1 MSGIAD
7 PIGSDGAGSDDGHLG
22 IEFGPAESGGVV
34 VSDPIERSRFLLS
47 TPDPVDLRDADPGTF
62 RFPADAAVRLRTDR
76 LTLETV
82 VSACV
87 RDDAGDL
94 LARTEH
100 FAEESFDDGT
110 YGVEL
115 FAPIK
120 LYLRVDAPFRVV
132 SDATHTRIEFDG
144 ATDVTVGARSHHKR
158 PAATITTSDRP
169 RDAMR
174 AVSLLGSALKTSSV
188 ERSYP
193 TLRGHPPLVERGDSF
208 DAPAGLARP
217 ETGVR
222 IELPATRRH
231 VYAAAPLA
239 YYLGARVVPG
249 ATPRVVTD
257 TGLTHDLAP
266 DDDFEAGVERLL
278 KRTFFLD
285 CLTRTEG
292 YYQVDLHERTA
303 LESDLGSAVDLD
315 FADLYGRS
323 IGAQLEAYLDVPY
336 RTVEAHAPT
345 WKLTAH
351 VSPAASNVELLP
363 FLANDLA
370 VVTTPSAEPTTGSTT
385 QAEAV
390 EGFLRRPSAAP
401 FPPGRP
407 PSPDPSRDREP
418 AAEAERFTRSTDA
431 GRPQAGS
438 GRARTY
444 VRPPETDAI
453 EQAWVG
459 PGIPIGASK
468 ASGAAYRN
476 RLDRDPVEGDIGI
489 TVVCND
495 PRMAAERDAVE
506 SVYGSRE
513 SLPFDVRTYYEL
525 PAAALREVLKN
536 DTEFLHYIGHI
547 DGEGFQ
553 CPDGALDVGSVEK
566 VGVDSFLLNACQSY
580 EQGMELIER
589 GAIAGI
595 VTLSDVVNDGAVD
608 IGRSLAR
615 LLNYGFP
622 IRPSLEIA
630 SRDTYVGSDYI
641 VVGDGSFHVT
651 QVQAA
656 LPNLCEITSRGDDY
670 RVEYTTYPV
679 GEFDVGSIV
688 RPILRD
694 DTPHYLSSGTADT
707 FELTEAELD
716 NFLSLE
722 NVPVVVGG
730 RLRWSDTLDTDSI

>member
-7 PIGSDGAGSDDGHLG
+7 PTGSDGAGSDDGHLG

-34 VSDPIERSRFLLS
+34 VSDPIERSQFLLS
-47 TPDPVDLRDADPGTF
+47 TPGPVDLRDADPGAF
-62 RFPADAAVRLRTDR
+62 RFPADAAVRFRTDR

-82 VSACV
+82 VSVCV

-132 SDATHTRIEFDG
+132 SDATRTRIEFDG

-158 PAATITTSDRP
+158 PAATVTTTDRP

-193 TLRGHPPLVERGDSF
+193 TLRGHPPLVERSDSF
-208 DAPAGLARP
+208 DAPAGLAPP

-257 TGLTHDLAP
+257 TGFAHDLAP
-266 DDDFEAGVERLL
+266 DGDFETGVERLL

-390 EGFLRRPSAAP
+390 EGFLRRPSASPSA
-401 FPPGRP
+401 PGRP
-407 PSPDPSRDREP
+407 PSPTPSRDREP
-418 AAEAERFTRSTDA
+418 APETGTFTRSTDA
-431 GRPQAGS
+431 ERPQAGS
-438 GRARTY
+438 GRTRTY

-525 PAAALREVLKN
+525 PVAALREVLKN

-553 CPDGALDVGSVEK
+553 CPDGALDVGSVEE

-580 EQGMELIER
+580 EQGMELIEA

-595 VTLSDVVNDGAVD
+595 VTLSDVINEGAVD
-608 IGRSLAR
+608 IGQNLAR

-622 IRPSLEIA
+622 IRPSLEVA
-630 SRDTYVGSDYI
+630 GRDTYVGDDYI

-651 QVQAA
+651 QGQGA
-656 LPNLCEITSRGDDY
+656 LPNLCEITDAGDAY
-670 RVEYTTYPV
+670 QVEYVTYPV
-679 GEFDVGSIV
+679 GEYGLGSLV
-688 RPILRD
+688 RPIID
-694 DTPHYLSSGTADT
+694 EDVPHYLSSGTADT
-707 FELTEAELD
+707 FEMTESELEE
-716 NFLSLE
+716 FLSLE
-722 NVPVVVGG
+722 EIPVIVDGQ
-730 RLRWSDTLDTDSI
+730 LFWSGSLDIDSV

>member
-7 PIGSDGAGSDDGHLG
+7 PTGSDGAGSDDGHLG

-34 VSDPIERSRFLLS
+34 VSDPIERSRVLLS
-47 TPDPVDLRDADPGTF
+47 TPDPVDLRDADPGAF
-62 RFPADAAVRLRTDR
+62 RFPADAAVRFRTDR

-82 VSACV
+82 VSVCV

-110 YGVEL
+110 YSVEL

-132 SDATHTRIEFDG
+132 SDATRTRIEFDG

-158 PAATITTSDRP
+158 PAATVTTSDRP

-174 AVSLLGSALKTSSV
+174 AVSLLGSALKTTSV

-208 DAPAGLARP
+208 DAPAGLAPP

-257 TGLTHDLAP
+257 TGFTHDLAP
-266 DDDFEAGVERLL
+266 DGDFETGVERLL

-390 EGFLRRPSAAP
+390 EGFLRRPSASPSA
-401 FPPGRP
+401 PGRP
-407 PSPDPSRDREP
+407 PSPTPSRDREP
-418 AAEAERFTRSTDA
+418 APETGTFTRSTDA
-431 GRPQAGS
+431 ERPQAGS
-438 GRARTY
+438 GRTRTY

-495 PRMAAERDAVE
+495 PRMAAEREAVE

-553 CPDGALDVGSVEK
+553 CPDGALDVGSVER

-656 LPNLCEITSRGDDY
+656 LPNLCEITSQGDGY

-707 FELTEAELD
+707 FELTETELD
-716 NFLSLE
+716 DFLSLE
-722 NVPVVVGG
+722 NVPVVVDG

>member
-1 MSGIAD
+1 MQPIAD
-7 PIGSDGAGSDDGHLG
+7 PAGPDPATGEEGHLG
-22 IEFGPAESGGVV
+22 IEFAPAEAGGVV
-34 VSDPIERSRFLLS
+34 VSDPIERSQFVLS
-47 TPDPVDLRDADPGTF
+47 TPDPVDIGDADPGEF
-62 RFPADAAVRLRTDR
+62 RFPADAAVRIRTDR

-82 VSACV
+82 VSVCV
-87 RDDAGDL
+87 RDDDGEL

-100 FAEESFDDGT
+100 FDDRSFAHGT
-110 YGVEL
+110 YSVEL

-120 LYLRVDAPFRVV
+120 LYLRVNAPLRVV
-132 SDATHTRIEFDG
+132 SDATCTRIEFDG
-144 ATDVTVGARSHHKR
+144 ETDVTVGARSHHKR
-158 PAATITTSDRP
+158 PAATITTTDRP

-174 AVSLLGSALKTSSV
+174 AVSLLGSALKTTSV

-193 TLRGHPPLVERGDSF
+193 TLRGHPPRLERGDRF
-208 DAPAGLARP
+208 EAPAGLTSP
-217 ETGVR
+217 ETGVT
-222 IELPATRRH
+222 IELPETRQH

-239 YYLGARVVPG
+239 YYLGATVVPG
-249 ATPRVVTD
+249 ATPRLVTD
-257 TGLTHDLAP
+257 EGFSHELTAGG
-266 DDDFEAGVERLL
+266 DFETGIERLL

-303 LESDLGSAVDLD
+303 LESDVADDIDLD

-323 IGAQLEAYLDVPY
+323 MGAQLEAYLDVPY
-336 RTVEAHAPT
+336 PTVETHAPA

-351 VSPAASNVELLP
+351 VAPTESNVELLP

-370 VVTTPSAEPTTGSTT
+370 VVTTPTAEPTTGSAT
-385 QAEAV
+385 QADAV
-390 EGFLRRPSAAP
+390 EGFLRRASPPSA
-401 FPPGRP
+401 G
-407 PSPDPSRDREP
+407 PDPTP
-418 AAEAERFTRSTDA
+418 APGAGPDAGTFTRSTDA
-431 GRPQAGS
+431 HGGQAGPE
-438 GRARTY
+438 RNRTY
-444 VRPPETDAI
+444 VRPPKSGAI

-476 RLDRDPVEGDIGI
+476 RLSRDPVEGDIGI

-495 PRMAAERDAVE
+495 PRMATERDAVE
-506 SVYGSRE
+506 AVYGSRE

-525 PAAALREVLKN
+525 PADSLREVLKA

-547 DGEGFQ
+547 ETEGFQ
-553 CPDGALDVGSVEK
+553 CPDGTLDVGTVES

-595 VTLSDVVNDGAVD
+595 VTLSDVINDGAVD
-608 IGRSLAR
+608 IGRSIAR

-622 IRPSLEIA
+622 IRPALEIA
-630 SRDTYVGSDYI
+630 SRGTYVGSDYI

-651 QVQAA
+651 QAQGA
-656 LPNLCEITSRGDDY
+656 LPNLCEITNAGDAY
-670 RVEYTTYPV
+670 QVEYTTYPA
-679 GEFDVGSIV
+679 GEFDLGSLV
-688 RPILRD
+688 SPVLPGD
-694 DTPHYLSSGTADT
+694 QPYYLSSGTADT
-707 FELTEAELD
+707 FELTEAELK

-722 NVPVVVGG
+722 KVPVVTDGQ
-730 RLRWSDTLDTDSI
+730 LRWSDTLDLDSL

>member
-1 MSGIAD
+1 MHRIAGPD
-7 PIGSDGAGSDDGHLG
+7 GSDGGTLDDQSHLG
-22 IEFGPAESGGVV
+22 IEFAPAEAGGLV
-34 VSDPIERSRFLLS
+34 VSDPIERSQFVLS
-47 TPDPVDLRDADPGTF
+47 TPDPVEMGDADPAGF
-62 RFPADAAVRLRTDR
+62 RFPADAAVRIRTDR
-76 LTLETV
+76 LVLETV
-82 VSACV
+82 VSVCV
-87 RDDAGDL
+87 RDDGGDL
-94 LARTEH
+94 IARTEH
-100 FAEESFDDGT
+100 LDQQSFGEGT
-110 YGVEL
+110 YSVEL

-120 LYLRVDAPFRVV
+120 LYLRVNAPFRVV
-132 SDATHTRIEFDG
+132 SDATCTRIEFG
-144 ATDVTVGARSHHKR
+144 SETDVTVGARSHHKR
-158 PAATITTSDRP
+158 PAATITTTDRP

-174 AVSLLGSALKTSSV
+174 VVSLLGSALKTTSV

-208 DAPAGLARP
+208 EAPAGLDSP
-217 ETGVR
+217 ETGVT
-222 IELPATRRH
+222 IELPETRRH
-231 VYAAAPLA
+231 VYTAAPLA
-239 YYLGARVVPG
+239 YYLGATVVPG
-249 ATPRVVTD
+249 SSPRVVTD
-257 TGLTHDLAP
+257 EGLSHELGAAG
-266 DDDFEAGVERLL
+266 DFETDVERLL

-303 LESDLGSAVDLD
+303 LESQFDADAGVDLD

-323 IGAQLEAYLDVPY
+323 IGAQLEAYLDVPD
-336 RTVEAHAPT
+336 RTIEAHAPT
-345 WKLTAH
+345 WKLSAH
-351 VSPAASNVELLP
+351 VAPTPPNVELLP

-370 VVTTPSAEPTTGSTT
+370 AVTTPSAEPTTGSTT
-385 QAEAV
+385 QIEAV
-390 EGFLRRPSAAP
+390 EGFLRRSSPASAGPGSDPTPAP
-401 FPPGRP
+401 RAGTDPGT
-407 PSPDPSRDREP
+407 
-418 AAEAERFTRSTDA
+418 FTRSTDTH
-431 GRPQAGS
+431 GGPTGPD
-438 GRARTY
+438 RTPAY
-444 VRPPETDAI
+444 VRPPETDAL

-476 RLDRDPVEGDIGI
+476 RLSRDPVEGDIGI

-506 SVYGSRE
+506 AVYGSRE

-525 PAAALREVLKN
+525 PVDSLREVLKT

-547 DGEGFQ
+547 DAGGFE
-553 CPDGALDVGSVEK
+553 CPDGALDVGTVES

-595 VTLSDVVNDGAVD
+595 VTLSDVVNAGAVD

-622 IRPSLEIA
+622 VRPSLEIA
-630 SRDTYVGSDYI
+630 SRDTYVGSEYI

-656 LPNLCEITSRGDDY
+656 LPNLCEITTAGDTY
-670 RVEYTTYPV
+670 HVEYTTYPA
-679 GEFDVGSIV
+679 GEFDLGSIV
-688 RPILRD
+688 RPILKD

-707 FELTEAELD
+707 FELTKPKLID
-716 NFLSLE
+716 FLSLE
-722 NVPVVVGG
+722 EIPVVINGQ
-730 RLRWSDTLDTDSI
+730 LSWSGSVDLDSL